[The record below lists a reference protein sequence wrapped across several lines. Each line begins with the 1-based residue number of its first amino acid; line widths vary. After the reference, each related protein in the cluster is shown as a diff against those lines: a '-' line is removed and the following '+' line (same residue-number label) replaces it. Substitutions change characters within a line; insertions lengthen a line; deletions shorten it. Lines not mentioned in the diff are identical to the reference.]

1 MAYPGRQGM
10 AKVPVDV
17 LSRAHSVT
25 PVAAVQNLYSIVE
38 RDCEKDIFPF
48 CLENGIV
55 VVPFS
60 PVASGFL
67 SGKVT
72 VDTKFEGDDV
82 RRFVP
87 QLSKEN
93 LISNQPVLD
102 VISGFAERKKAT
114 NAQISLAWM
123 LHKYSNVIP
132 VPGSKNKERIIENL
146 SVWNVTLTGEE
157 FAELEAALDKCRIF
171 GHRGHVETEQS
182 SFGKTG
188 ARNKLRA
195 IPAGMAFLLLLT
207 EKTGRGKIYGHLMK
221 IRCPRC
227 GHGVD
232 GGRSW
237 ANQISGTDGITALT
251 F

>member
-1 MAYPGRQGM
+1 MAYPCRQGM
-10 AKVPVDV
+10 SQVPDDV

-48 CLENGIV
+48 CLENGIAV
-55 VVPFS
+55 APFS
-60 PVASGFL
+60 PAASGFL

-123 LHKYSNVIP
+123 LHKYPNVIP
-132 VPGSKNKERIIENL
+132 IPGSKNKERIIENL

-171 GHRGHVETEQS
+171 GHRGHVETEQL
-182 SFGKTG
+182 
-188 ARNKLRA
+188 REKLEQE
-195 IPAGMAFLLLLT
+195 I
-207 EKTGRGKIYGHLMK
+207 
-221 IRCPRC
+221 
-227 GHGVD
+227 
-232 GGRSW
+232 
-237 ANQISGTDGITALT
+237 N
-251 F
+251 